1 MDEEETQI
9 MTSKKR
15 SLIVVAVFVLCLLVV
30 LGILLLTQVDVSIS
44 TDDTTED
51 TTTYVY
57 SGSRD
62 DIATMVISNEYGEYT
77 VTQDDDGTF
86 TIDELEG
93 LNQNSTTLAAAGNC
107 ISSITAQSLVEENA
121 EDLAKYGLSE
131 DDPTAKVVVT
141 LNDGTEYTVYY
152 GIDSADSTSST
163 VYVRMGDSNDVY
175 TVLSNS
181 SRYFYYAKEDF
192 ISLIILSELTST
204 STSPTIDYM
213 IVTRKDLDYDI
224 TFEDDTKNYATDEV
238 SMASSQVM
246 TSPVYAY
253 LDITNSNDVIY
264 GLWGLTASDA
274 VCPFPTEEDW
284 DYYGLS
290 DPFCTVYIEA
300 ELQTYSLIIGNVASY
315 ATDDSGNDTSEPAY
329 YYGYYEGIDCV
340 YTFAVD
346 DLPWTTFMP
355 VDIMSSLMTSN
366 YIYRVDYINIEFYED
381 GETTDYYFDVTAD
394 EDEDY
399 LVATYNNEFVD
410 IDTFKV
416 LYQFILKCPIDDL
429 CLEDPDEDS
438 ELICKMEI
446 ITETGGDV
454 LEFYDDG
461 NNRVT
466 IKMNGTT
473 SFSQPIS
480 YIQTLQTN
488 LETFINGGTSDD
500 ILMAW

>member
-1 MDEEETQI
+1 

-15 SLIVVAVFVLCLLVV
+15 SLIIIAVFILSLLIV
-30 LGILLLTQVDVSIS
+30 LGILLLTQVNITVS
-44 TDDTTED
+44 TDDTTEED
-51 TTTYVY
+51 TTMLLYDGDRDNIVSMVY
-57 SGSRD
+57 Y
-62 DIATMVISNEYGEYT
+62 NEYGEFT

-86 TIDELEG
+86 SIVELEG

-121 EDLAKYGLSE
+121 ENLDKYGLSE
-131 DDPTAKVVVT
+131 DDPTAKVTVT
-141 LNDGTEYTVYY
+141 LDDGTVYTVYY

-192 ISLIILSELTST
+192 ISLIILSSLTST

-264 GLWGLTASDA
+264 GLWGLTASEA
-274 VCPFPTEEDW
+274 VCPFPTEEDME
-284 DYYGLS
+284 YYGLS
-290 DPFCTVYIEA
+290 DPYCTVYIEA

-315 ATDDSGNDTSEPAY
+315 VTDDSGNDTSEPAY

-346 DLPWTTFMP
+346 DLPWVTFMP
-355 VDIMSSLMTSN
+355 VDILSSLMTSN
-366 YIYRVDYINIEFYED
+366 YIYRVDYINVEFYED
-381 GETTDYYFDVTAD
+381 GETAAYYFDVTAD

-399 LVATYNNEFVD
+399 LVATYENEFVD

-429 CLEDPDEDS
+429 CLEDPDEDA
-438 ELICKMEI
+438 ELVCKMEI

-480 YIQTLQTN
+480 YIQTLRTN
-488 LETFINGGTSDD
+488 IETFIAGGTSDD

>member
-1 MDEEETQI
+1 

-15 SLIVVAVFVLCLLVV
+15 SLIIVAVFVLSLLVV
-30 LGILLLTQVDVSIS
+30 LGILLLTQVDVTVSS
-44 TDDTTED
+44 SGDETED

-77 VTQDDDGTF
+77 VIQDDGTF
-86 TIDELEG
+86 SIEELEG
-93 LNQNSTTLAAAGNC
+93 LKQNSTTLAAAGNC

-121 EDLAKYGLSE
+121 ENLEKYGLSE
-131 DDPTAKVVVT
+131 DDPTAKVTVT
-141 LNDGTEYTVYY
+141 LTDGTVYTVYY

-163 VYVRMGDSNDVY
+163 VYVRLGDSNDVY
-175 TVLSNS
+175 TVLANS

-192 ISLIILSELTST
+192 ISLIILSELTSS

-213 IVTRKDLDYDI
+213 IVTRKDLDYDV

-264 GLWGLTASDA
+264 GLWGLTAA
-274 VCPFPTEEDW
+274 EAICPFPTEEDM

-290 DPFCTVYIEA
+290 DPYCTVYIEA

-315 ATDDSGNDTSEPAY
+315 VTDDSGNDTSEPAY

-346 DLPWTTFMP
+346 DLPWVTFMP
-355 VDIMSSLMTSN
+355 VDILSSLMTSN
-366 YIYRVDYINIEFYED
+366 YIYRIDYINIEFYED

-429 CLEDPDEDS
+429 CLEDPDEDA
-438 ELICKMEI
+438 ELVCKMEI
-446 ITETGGDV
+446 ITQTGGDV

-466 IKMNGTT
+466 IKMNGVT

-500 ILMAW
+500 LLMAW